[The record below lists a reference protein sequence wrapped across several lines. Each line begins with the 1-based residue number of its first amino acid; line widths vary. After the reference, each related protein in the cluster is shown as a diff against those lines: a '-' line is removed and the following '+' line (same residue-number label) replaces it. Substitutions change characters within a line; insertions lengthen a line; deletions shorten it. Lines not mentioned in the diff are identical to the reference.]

1 MEGKGP
7 SKSEDL
13 QLVTGSAVAG
23 DTRVSK
29 EVAARCTGRRHHVQW
44 EHGGC
49 TSPVLLTVHLHS
61 RCGRTNRS
69 QGWTHHQPRGSGV
82 LSGDTAVGVHW
93 SWFKYGQCSG
103 RYGYTKMS
111 VFLRG
116 GKYR

>member
-1 MEGKGP
+1 MNMEGKGP

-13 QLVTGSAVAG
+13 QLPTCSAAAG

-29 EVAARCTGRRHHVQW
+29 EVAARCTGGRHHVPW

-49 TSPVLLTVHLHS
+49 TSPVLLTVHLHG

-103 RYGYTKMS
+103 
-111 VFLRG
+111 
-116 GKYR
+116 